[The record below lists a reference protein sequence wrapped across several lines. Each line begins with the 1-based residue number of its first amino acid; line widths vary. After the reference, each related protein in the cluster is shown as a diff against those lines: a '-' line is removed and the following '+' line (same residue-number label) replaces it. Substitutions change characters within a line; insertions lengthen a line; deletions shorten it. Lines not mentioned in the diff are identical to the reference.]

1 MLRRAEAILS
11 MTKKESQWR
20 KGLAGVGEHG
30 PANSGAAVLI
40 QYFWLRKIAIPTQEY
55 IHALSLLTLNPDQ
68 AEQSVRYVAGLSPE
82 EREQFLS
89 LADSNHVV
97 LRALE
102 PLHRAAVANGDVVL
116 AQWANDAMQREHARI
131 DNAVGKLSQ
140 IVTTLENSG
149 CPTTVMKSLDH
160 WPDLGNDLDLY
171 STADEQRICDVMTKQ
186 FNAHIEDRSW
196 GDRLANK
203 WNFAI
208 PDLPEA
214 VEVHAK
220 RLGQTGEHT
229 LMAQRF
235 VSRRGQKTV
244 NGMTFPVPAPEER
257 VIVATLQRMS
267 RHFYFRVCDIVNT
280 AALVESG
287 TINYAE
293 LKRVSEFGGIWK
305 GVCSYLKI
313 VSDYV
318 QQYRGKGLTLPTE
331 VINTA
336 PFGGEKVYVRGKFIR
351 VPIMPQGA
359 TLYTEQVT
367 RTAMRGDVPATFRLS
382 LLPYLATAAAIS
394 FKMTGS
400 DKGIW

>member
-1 MLRRAEAILS
+1 MVPHER
-11 MTKKESQWR
+11 
-20 KGLAGVGEHG
+20 
-30 PANSGAAVLI
+30 
-40 QYFWLRKIAIPTQEY
+40 EY
-55 IHALSLLTLNPDQ
+55 IHALSQLTLDPRR
-68 AEQSVRYVAGLSPE
+68 AEEAVRYIADLSPE
-82 EREQFLS
+82 ERETFIS

-97 LRALE
+97 LRALDPVRRIAQSVGNRGLE
-102 PLHRAAVANGDVVL
+102 SWAAGVT
-116 AQWANDAMQREHARI
+116 EKESARI
-131 DNAVGKLSQ
+131 KNAVEHLHD
-140 IVTTLENSG
+140 IVNALENAG

-171 STADEQRICDVMTKQ
+171 STADEHKIAEVMTRR

-208 PDLPEA
+208 PGLPEA

-220 RLGQTGEHT
+220 RLGQTGEHRQ
-229 LMAQRF
+229 LAERF
-235 VSRRGQKTV
+235 VNRRVEKVV
-244 NGMTFPVPAPEER
+244 NGLSFPVPAPEER
-257 VIVATLQRMS
+257 IIVATLQRMY

-287 TINYAE
+287 ELNYSE
-293 LKRVSEFGGIWK
+293 LKRAANIGGIWK

-313 VSDYV
+313 VNDYV
-318 QQYRGKGLTLPTE
+318 ARYRGTGLNLPTE
-331 VINTA
+331 VTRTA
-336 PFGGEKVYVRGKFIR
+336 PFGGEKVFVRGKFIR

-359 TLYTEQVT
+359 GLYTDQVT